1 MRDNTNLII
10 VYILS
15 CFIST
20 SREVYNKLMY
30 ADVLKQLNYV
40 FAAPVTDRLL
50 MTVAQKLGANSMELG
65 VMLGFQHVDVE
76 RMRCDERDALSLNFA
91 ILGGT
96 VAHIRAVPA
105 RCGPSYVK
113 LLLTLGEQTSPKWYD
128 VGNMQVF
135 I

>member
-91 ILGGT
+91 ILTSWRNRCPHQGSPG
-96 VAHIRAVPA
+96 AMRAELRQA
-105 RCGPSYVK
+105 LIDIGR
-113 LLLTLGEQTSPKWYD
+113 TD
-128 VGNMQVF
+128 IAQVV
-135 I
+135 